1 MSEEP
6 LSERPLTDCPNCGGE
21 IDLTFSDAGSTITCV
36 VCGSVL
42 NVIGLDPPEVEAGEG
57 E

>member
-6 LSERPLTDCPNCGGE
+6 LSERPLTSCPDCGGE

-36 VCGSVL
+36 VCGSEL
-42 NVIGLDPPEVEAGEG
+42 TVISLDPPEVENNEN
-57 E
+57 

>member
-6 LSERPLTDCPNCGGE
+6 LSERPLTSCPNCGGE

-36 VCGSVL
+36 VCGSE
-42 NVIGLDPPEVEAGEG
+42 LDRDQPGPA
-57 E
+57 